1 MSWWETLRIA
11 VGAILAHRV
20 RSILTT
26 LGITIGIAAVT
37 LSVGLAQG
45 ATANVSEQMGSLGSD
60 VLTVMSGGGFAVEPG
75 QTYDPS
81 LMTPLSMA
89 DADALSDPA
98 AAPDIIGVAPVI
110 QNGLELRF
118 GDAVANV
125 TIEASTPN
133 WASVQG
139 RTLAAGSF
147 FTAAEYDD
155 RAAVVVLGANT
166 ATTAFG
172 DPNAAVGATVTLGS
186 ASFRVVGVLEAAG
199 SGFMGSGDDM
209 AVLPM
214 TSYTDRLAYGGESV
228 STMYVQAASTERL
241 SAAYQETEQLLS
253 ARRGV
258 ATANEAGVM
267 IMSQQSLVAAMEQIT
282 LTLTILLGGIAAISL
297 VVGGIGVMNIMLVSV
312 SERFREIGLR
322 KALGARRRAILGQF
336 LTEAAL
342 LALVGGA
349 FGLGF
354 SALIAWLVTTFT
366 PVPIPVSVPTAL
378 LALGV
383 SATIGI
389 IAGVYPASRAARLAP
404 IDALRRE

>member
-60 VLTVMSGGGFAVEPG
+60 VLTVMSGGFAVEPG

>member
-60 VLTVMSGGGFAVEPG
+60 VLTVMSGGFAVEPG

-354 SALIAWLVTTFT
+354 SALIAWLVTSLT

>member
-312 SERFREIGLR
+312 SERVCEIGLR
-322 KALGARRRAILGQF
+322 KALGATPALIRRQFLVEAGILGLLGGALGVALGVAGAAILTPLLDLQVTVS
-336 LTEAAL
+336 LPATL
-342 LALVGGA
+342 LALAVS
-349 FGLGF
+349 LGIG
-354 SALIAWLVTTFT
+354 LIAGT
-366 PVPIPVSVPTAL
+366 
-378 LALGV
+378 
-383 SATIGI
+383 
-389 IAGVYPASRAARLAP
+389 YPAARAANLPP
-404 IDALRRE
+404 IDALRSE